1 MAENTNIALRSS
13 LIYQV
18 FNRQHNKT
26 GTFKELE
33 KDLERIKNLGTD
45 YVYLLPIHEIGQKQK
60 KGELGCP
67 YSIKDYYSINSE
79 YGNLEDFKSLL
90 AAVHKKGMKLIM
102 DIVFNHTSRD
112 SVMLETHGDLYFKN
126 EKGELSNRIG
136 DWWDITDLDYRKKEL
151 YPVMIDILKYW
162 ANMGVD
168 GFRCDVASFLPKDF
182 WLQAREQIVHVNKD
196 IIWIAESVHASSVKF
211 MRDSG
216 FGALSDSEVYEAFD
230 ICYDYDIHNFY
241 LGYFKGENSLQDY
254 LDALMRQETMYAENY
269 VKLRCL
275 ENHDQPRIASLVR
288 DYDKLLNFTAFNSF
302 LKGTTM
308 VYAGQEARA
317 DHHPD
322 LFNIDK
328 VDWSL
333 LNNSKEI
340 SDIIRTIADLKKKD
354 SIFTQG
360 AFKINTMHVDG
371 LVHIEYENS
380 EKTIH
385 GFFNLGGVEGCL
397 KTGLPELDA
406 ELFTNMLTGEK
417 VQIFQGNI
425 PIYSSPVIIE
435 ILKTNPNRKT

>member
-1 MAENTNIALRSS
+1 MAVDTHIELRSS

-18 FNRQHNKT
+18 FNRQHTKN
-26 GTFKELE
+26 GTFNELE
-33 KDLERIKNLGTD
+33 KDLERIKNLGTE
-45 YVYLLPIHEIGQKQK
+45 YVYMLPVHEIGQKQK

-67 YSIKDYYSINSE
+67 YSIKDYYSINPE
-79 YGNLEDFKSLL
+79 YGNLASFKSLIS
-90 AAVHKKGMKLIM
+90 AVHKKDMKVIM

-126 EKGELSNRIG
+126 EKGERANRIG

-162 ANMGVD
+162 AGMEID

-182 WLQAREQIVHVNKD
+182 WLQAREEIALINKD

-216 FGALSDSEVYEAFD
+216 FGALSDSEVFEAFD
-230 ICYDYDIHNFY
+230 ICYDYDIHHLF
-241 LGYFKGENSLQDY
+241 LGYFKGDNNLQAY
-254 LDALMRQETMYAENY
+254 LDAIMHQESIYPANY

-288 DYDKLLNFTAFNSF
+288 DYDRLLNFTAFNSF
-302 LKGTTM
+302 LKGATM
-308 VYAGQEARA
+308 IYAGQEARA

-333 LNNSKEI
+333 LKDSHEI
-340 SDIIRTIADLKKKD
+340 SDIIRKIAELKKSD
-354 SIFTQG
+354 SIYVQG
-360 AFKINTMHVDG
+360 AFKINPMHVDG
-371 LVHIEYENS
+371 LVHVEYQNLK
-380 EKTIH
+380 KTVH
-385 GFFNLGGVEGCL
+385 GFFNFGGVEGYL
-397 KTGLPELDA
+397 KTDFPELDA
-406 ELFTNMLTGEK
+406 ELFQNMLTGEK
-417 VQIFQGNI
+417 VQIFQGNM
-425 PIYSSPVIIE
+425 PIYAGPVIIE
-435 ILKTNPNRKT
+435 IFAKE